1 MKTGLRLTGREL
13 DWTRFLCFFVVA
25 AALAISVLVSAHGE
39 CYAQEETVTL
49 KWPFK
54 GQEFTWTTKFRQEDL
69 QYYRSR
75 QRPQTIDYSIY
86 ASDRMDDQYMRELT
100 GLFNKL
106 AKQYSMTRR
115 EVINFVVT
123 FVQHLPYTSDNVTT
137 PYDEYPRFPL
147 ETLIEKGGDCE
158 DTAILAA
165 TLLKEMGFDSLLVL
179 LPRHMALA
187 VACDDCSGTNYEV
200 NDRRYYYV
208 ETTGTGWEIGQLPPQ
223 MEGYDA
229 RLFPLVSQAIIDAD
243 LSFRAME
250 TAGRLHTYE
259 ITVIARNEGSQPA
272 RNLKVWHAFAT
283 EKPGTAY
290 SQHATQP
297 ATVNPGEEITSV
309 VTLQVPKHVKTRILV
324 AVFGDNFIKRVI
336 QSEWMQT
343 E

>member
-1 MKTGLRLTGREL
+1 MT
-13 DWTRFLCFFVVA
+13 
-25 AALAISVLVSAHGE
+25 AALAVGMIVSAPWNSH
-39 CYAQEETVTL
+39 AQGEETVTL

-54 GQEFTWTTKFRQEDL
+54 GEEFTWTTKFRQGDL

-100 GLFNKL
+100 GLFGKF
-106 AKQYSMTRR
+106 ARQYNMTRR
-115 EVINFVVT
+115 EIINFVVT

-187 VACDDCSGTNYEV
+187 VACEDCSGTHYEV
-200 NDRRYYYV
+200 NNRRYYYV
-208 ETTGTGWEIGQLPPQ
+208 ETTGTGWEIGQVPPQ
-223 MEGYDA
+223 MEGYEP
-229 RLFPLVSQAIIDAD
+229 RLLPLVSQAIIDAEIAY
-243 LSFRAME
+243 RVIENAP
-250 TAGRLHTYE
+250 RHHTYE
-259 ITVIARNEGSQPA
+259 ITVTARNEGSQAA
-272 RNLKVWHAFAT
+272 RNLKVWSAFST

-290 SQHATQP
+290 SQHVTQP
-297 ATVNPGEEITSV
+297 TTVQPGEEIAIV
-309 VTLQVPKHVKTRILV
+309 VTLPVPKHVKTRIQA
-324 AVFGDNFIKRVI
+324 AVFGDNFIRRGI

-343 E
+343 DN